1 MGGRG
6 ISSRAPRRARR
17 RVRVRCAPRPDAKKN
32 PPVRGRSKKE
42 MRPKGGTDRRAARRG
57 SPPRASRSHP
67 RAVDVMSWIYGS
79 AGGTSFWDEQIKK
92 EKQLKKTWA
101 STYGVELANA
111 PREPSAEEREKAELE
126 AKAIA
131 KAEAEAAAKADRAKL
146 WKVTQPVWK
155 TKCGPTGASTGSIV

>member
-1 MGGRG
+1 
-6 ISSRAPRRARR
+6 
-17 RVRVRCAPRPDAKKN
+17 
-32 PPVRGRSKKE
+32 
-42 MRPKGGTDRRAARRG
+42 
-57 SPPRASRSHP
+57 
-67 RAVDVMSWIYGS
+67 MSWIYGS